1 MTMTSTWLNTKA
13 AGGTQ
18 TALIKHTL
26 LAVLILAIPFSALA
40 AADDTRVGITVVAD
54 ANTADELLK
63 HTRQEANLVHGLVKN
78 AAAVDKLNDE
88 LLAAGRTGSVTV
100 SVWDGAAI
108 PFVSDTVNVIV
119 AADRQVTDEMRRALA
134 PYGVVVARDG
144 AKLWEKPYPKD
155 MDEWSHY
162 RYAPSGNGVSKDL
175 RIGPPRCT
183 KWLAGPEMS
192 RHHDHLPSLNAM
204 VSSGGRVFYIFDE
217 ASSASILF
225 PPKWSLIARDAFNGV
240 LLWRKNIPEWHP
252 HLWPLK
258 SMPATLPRRLVSIG
272 DHVYVTLGIKAPVT
286 QLNAVDGAETR
297 VFAGSERCEEIVV
310 SGDTLLAVCLSGP
323 GPLDDLDAQR
333 GETGTDGRTTSFPFQ
348 RKLMGGIKSPLWL
361 NAQRRLIAYDLQS
374 GKEKWHAD
382 GKYAPLSVA
391 TDGKRVYY
399 HNGSSVEALDFNT
412 GKKLWTSPEVPIWKD
427 FFSSYGASLVV
438 YDDVVIFSGGENYD
452 WKPAGMVGAVDTMTA
467 VSAVDGKKLWRA
479 AHPSSGYRSPED
491 LMIAQGLVWAPDTT
505 KSSTSKL
512 NGLDP
517 KTGEVKRTV
526 DLKLGSGF
534 HHRCYPSRATEKYLL
549 ASKIGINSI
558 AWDGT
563 EITNDEWVRASC
575 GYGFMP
581 ANGLIYATPDP
592 CNCFPESKV
601 VGFVALAKA
610 DPERAEFRRK
620 TLGTIEPEKGPAFA
634 DAVAGGE
641 IDGSS
646 WPTYRAN
653 SARNSST
660 RNAPPESFKPAWTT
674 EIGGSL
680 SAPVVADGKVFLSSI
695 ERNRM
700 IAVDVDSGKKVWTY
714 VTGSRVDSP
723 PTVIGKRLYFG
734 AADGTVTCLKTDD
747 GKMAWRRRLAP
758 TDERLVNDNRIESV
772 WPVHGTVTSH
782 NGLIYAIAGRNMF
795 LDGGLYLCALD
806 PKTGALKHGTQHV
819 LDMAVLA
826 DRVDD
831 DGKVRDRTRSVVVRG
846 GVLADRVAD
855 DGKVRKGFREKS
867 VTLRFYEDGTQHVLE
882 MEKIHKPFDATPS
895 KPDIL
900 SASGEHLFMRSLAFD
915 TQCNMVGTDIRHIYS
930 VNGYLN
936 DSWFHRAFWTYATA
950 WKGGPGGFYKI
961 GNANHSGQIMA
972 ADDSHLYSFS
982 RVAYGWGSAFTYQLY
997 KAPLAEEKAAPSS
1010 TPSQKGGKTKRTWS
1024 VDIPV
1029 LARSIVKAGDRLL
1042 VIGPEKLYD
1051 QKEIIQRL
1059 PDPDA
1064 DKKIADQDR
1073 KWYTEAILLV
1083 IDPADGKV
1091 LKNVKLDFA
1100 PVWDG
1105 VAVAKES
1112 LFVSG
1117 TDGVLYRLK

>member
-1 MTMTSTWLNTKA
+1 MRMLSP
-13 AGGTQ
+13 
-18 TALIKHTL
+18 HTL

-63 HTRQEANLVHGLVKN
+63 HTRHEANLVHGLVKD
-78 AAAVDKLNDE
+78 AVAVDKLNAE
-88 LLAAGRTGSVTV
+88 LLAAGRTGRVTV

-134 PYGVVVARDG
+134 PYGAVVARDG

-155 MDEWSHY
+155 MDEWPHY
-162 RYAPSGNGVSKDL
+162 LYEPSGNSVSKDM

-183 KWLAGPEMS
+183 KWLAGPEMA

-225 PPKWSLIARDAFNGV
+225 PPEWNLIARDAFNGV
-240 LLWRKNIPEWHP
+240 LLWKKNIPEWHP

-272 DHVYVTLGIKAPVT
+272 DYVYVTLGIKAPVT
-286 QLNAVDGAETR
+286 QLNAVDGAEIR

-333 GETGTDGRTTSFPFQ
+333 GETGTDRRTTSFPFQ

-361 NAQRRLIAYDLQS
+361 NAQRRLIAYDLKS

-399 HNGSSVEALDFNT
+399 HNSSSVEALDFNT

-452 WKPAGMVGAVDTMTA
+452 WQPPGTEKGADDTMTA
-467 VSAVDGKKLWRA
+467 VSAVDGKKLWSA

-491 LMIAQGLVWAPDTT
+491 LLIAQGLVWAPDTM
-505 KSSTSKL
+505 KVARSKL

-517 KTGEVKRTV
+517 KTGEIKRTV
-526 DLKLGSGF
+526 DLELGFGF
-534 HHRCYPSRATEKYLL
+534 HHRCYSSRATEKYLL

-563 EITNDEWVRASC
+563 EITNDHWVRASC

-610 DPERAEFRRK
+610 DPERAESRQK
-620 TLGTIEPEKGPAFA
+620 AADTIETEKGPAFA

-660 RNAPPESFKPAWTT
+660 RNAPPESFKPAWTVK
-674 EIGGSL
+674 IGGNL

-695 ERNRM
+695 ERNQM

-819 LDMAVLA
+819 LDM
-826 DRVDD
+826 DKTHNT
-831 DGKVRDRTRSVVVRG
+831 G
-846 GVLADRVAD
+846 
-855 DGKVRKGFREKS
+855 
-867 VTLRFYEDGTQHVLE
+867 
-882 MEKIHKPFDATPS
+882 MNATPS

-915 TQCNMVGTDIRHIYS
+915 TQCKMVGTDIRHIYS

-936 DSWFHRAFWTYATA
+936 DSWFHRFFWTYSTA
-950 WKGGPGGFYKI
+950 YKGGHFGF
-961 GNANHSGQIMA
+961 GNTGNQNHSGRIMA
-972 ADDSHLYSFS
+972 ADDSHLYSFGRS
-982 RVAYGWGSAFTYQLY
+982 EYGWGSAFTYQLY

-1010 TPSQKGGKTKRTWS
+1010 TPAQNGEGGRKLAGQRLDRFGKTWRTWS

-1051 QKEIIQRL
+1051 EQEIIQRL

-1064 DKKIADQDR
+1064 GKKIADQAR
-1073 KWYTEAILLV
+1073 KWDTAAVLLV
-1083 IDPADGKV
+1083 IDPADGKM
-1091 LKNVKLDFA
+1091 LQNVKLDFA